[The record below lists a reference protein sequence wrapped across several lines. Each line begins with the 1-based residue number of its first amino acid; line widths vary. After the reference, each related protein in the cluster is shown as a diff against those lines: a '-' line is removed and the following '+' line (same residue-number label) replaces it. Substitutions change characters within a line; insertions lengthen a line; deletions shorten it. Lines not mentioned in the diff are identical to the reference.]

1 MIRLSDK
8 FKEWQ
13 QTNIHSPSHFEIFE
27 AAWDARQSEIAMLRS
42 EVQRLQEVIREKNQS
57 SGLG

>member
-13 QTNIHSPSHFEIFE
+13 QTKIENPSHYEIFE
-27 AAWDARQSEIAMLRS
+27 AAWDARQAEVNRLRN
-42 EVQRLQEVIREKNQS
+42 ELQRLHDVIREKNQS
-57 SGLG
+57 LDIG